1 MRNRRPVTTA
11 ILTATVTVAALGTAG
26 TASAG
31 AHPPRDGG
39 KQAVA
44 TGRGGAVASTDL
56 DASRAGIAVLRR
68 GGNAIDA
75 AVATASTLG
84 VTEPFVAG
92 PGGGGYLV
100 VYLARQ
106 HRVVVLDGRETCPSR
121 CSSTMFVD
129 PATGQPLPF
138 EQARRSGLSVGVPGM
153 VKTWSDAVRR
163 FGRQSFA
170 DDLRPAIGVARTGF
184 VVDGNFNQQE
194 QVALADLRTFRS
206 SRELFLTP
214 DGQPL

>member
-1 MRNRRPVTTA
+1 MRTRLPVTTA

-44 TGRGGAVASTDL
+44 TGRGGAVASADL

-68 GGNAIDA
+68 GGNAVDA

-92 PGGGGYLV
+92 PGGGGYFV
-100 VYLARQ
+100 VYLARE
-106 HRVVVLDGRETCPSR
+106 HRVVTIDGRATCPAGCRSG
-121 CSSTMFVD
+121 MFID
-129 PATGQPLPF
+129 PSTGQPLPF

-153 VKTWSDAVRR
+153 VRTWSDAVRAYGR
-163 FGRQSFA
+163 HSFG

-184 VVDGNFNQQE
+184 
-194 QVALADLRTFRS
+194 
-206 SRELFLTP
+206 
-214 DGQPL
+214 